1 MAHNL
6 QLADIDDHFDAR
18 ERQWI
23 RAQGRVPQAWLRA
36 YLKPIRVALADF
48 SAFTAKP
55 LLDAWGVH
63 AAEELRIEMRQRFE
77 VDARSLP
84 WVRFALV
91 NGGVEK
97 VRSSRAD
104 LLLVRCNGCGHL
116 HPSHW
121 IETLEDEDRAR
132 RLQGRHPA
140 VCALARGVA
149 VTTFSTYEGCYCGR
163 EYGSLTNAFAFDREN
178 YYDERLR
185 LGDLAWSE
193 LVAMDEL
200 ELAREI
206 AKRAFAIPERCAPT
220 PEVTKEGRHGRRH
233 SA

>member
-1 MAHNL
+1 MAHNF

-63 AAEELRIEMRQRFE
+63 AAEELRIEMLQRFG
-77 VDARSLP
+77 VDAPTLP
-84 WVRFALV
+84 WVRFTLV

-97 VRSSRAD
+97 LRACRAD
-104 LLLVRCNGCGHL
+104 LLLVRCNGCAHL

-121 IETLEDEDRAR
+121 IETIEDEDRAR
-132 RLQGRHPA
+132 RLEKRHPA
-140 VCALARGVA
+140 VCAFPRGVA
-149 VTTFSTYEGCYCGR
+149 VTNFSTYEGCYCETEFGGLS
-163 EYGSLTNAFAFDREN
+163 EAFILDRED

-185 LGDLAWSE
+185 LGELAMNE
-193 LVAMDEL
+193 LIGMDEL

-206 AKRAFAIPERCAPT
+206 AKRALAIPERCAAT
-220 PEVTKEGRHGRRH
+220 PVAAKEGRHGRRH